1 MCVTQD
7 MIQATNAHGQQS
19 WSGADAL
26 QPGVG
31 LPLLASD
38 TSRTAAGDPFAV
50 SAATNASDMQ
60 MPSVQEVNKK
70 KRGRGGA
77 QPEPE
82 GDFGGAAQ
90 GPTQPATGTRSS
102 RRVARRD
109 PVAQASDG
117 EGNTGAAALGA
128 AGTTG
133 TGAPAPEEEA
143 AAAPA
148 AAKRPRHVLQTV
160 FTRDE
165 AVAAFA
171 ADATW
176 DEVGQRFPGL
186 IRICKCCSSKKTTQW
201 RMGPGGPKTLCNACG
216 VRWSND
222 SKTAANA
229 ALNWPGLPR
238 R

>member
-1 MCVTQD
+1 
-7 MIQATNAHGQQS
+7 MIQATSAQQS
-19 WSGADAL
+19 PWSDAAASPAF
-26 QPGVG
+26 PGFPG
-31 LPLLASD
+31 FASGSTPD
-38 TSRTAAGDPFAV
+38 AAGAPFAV
-50 SAATNASDMQ
+50 SAATNASDRQ
-60 MPSVQEVNKK
+60 LPAAQKVKKK

-102 RRVARRD
+102 RRVAWRD
-109 PVAQASDG
+109 PVVQASGG

-128 AGTTG
+128 VGTTG
-133 TGAPAPEEEA
+133 TGVPAPEEA

-148 AAKRPRHVLQTV
+148 AARRPRHVLQTV
-160 FTRDE
+160 FTHDE

-176 DEVGQRFPGL
+176 DEVGHRFPGL
-186 IRICKCCSSKKTTQW
+186 VRICKCCSSKKTTQW
-201 RMGPGGPKTLCNACG
+201 RSGPGGPKTLCNACG